1 MAVVSIENDADFS
14 LQVLHKTGIVMVY
27 FWASWC
33 GPCKMVRS
41 EIENVAEKMAST
53 VHAVCVNV
61 DIRQDIAEK
70 YDIMAVPTLLF
81 FKDGKP
87 LRRIIGYTS
96 QEEMYL
102 MRQRKTQQQ
111 RRVSIRNF
119 DSKNVRMV

>member
-1 MAVVSIENDADFS
+1 MAVVSIESDADFS

-33 GPCKMVRS
+33 SPCKMIRS

-61 DIRQDIAEK
+61 DTRQDIAEK

-81 FKDGKP
+81 FKNGKP

-96 QEEMYL
+96 QEEIEKFL
-102 MRQRKTQQQ
+102 H
-111 RRVSIRNF
+111 RVSQ
-119 DSKNVRMV
+119 DEEEKTDTASSQYS

>member
-1 MAVVSIENDADFS
+1 MAVVSIESDADFS

-33 GPCKMVRS
+33 GPCKMIRS

-61 DIRQDIAEK
+61 DMRQDIAEK

-96 QEEMYL
+96 QEEIEKFLESVSYTTEE
-102 MRQRKTQQQ
+102 KTTNEGSQY
-111 RRVSIRNF
+111 S
-119 DSKNVRMV
+119 

>member
-1 MAVVSIENDADFS
+1 MI
-14 LQVLHKTGIVMVY
+14 
-27 FWASWC
+27 
-33 GPCKMVRS
+33 RS

-61 DIRQDIAEK
+61 DMRQDIAEK

-96 QEEMYL
+96 QEEIEKFLESVSYTTEE
-102 MRQRKTQQQ
+102 KTTKK
-111 RRVSIRNF
+111 
-119 DSKNVRMV
+119 DSQYS

>member
-1 MAVVSIENDADFS
+1 MAVVSIESDADFS

-33 GPCKMVRS
+33 GPCKMIRS

-61 DIRQDIAEK
+61 DMRQDIAEK

-96 QEEMYL
+96 QEEIEKFL
-102 MRQRKTQQQ
+102 ES
-111 RRVSIRNF
+111 VSYTTEENTTNE
-119 DSKNVRMV
+119 DSQYS

>member
-1 MAVVSIENDADFS
+1 MAVISIENDADFS

-96 QEEMYL
+96 QEEIEKFL
-102 MRQRKTQQQ
+102 QS
-111 RRVSIRNF
+111 VSDVPAKKATAENGQY
-119 DSKNVRMV
+119 S